1 MNTFSVIK
9 RKLTRNFSRKIKWR
23 SVPEDQLHT
32 IDEQNFPKQPRSIP
46 IPNEILR
53 EASSIGD
60 LSSFYA
66 IGEAWSHLV
75 THYLP
80 ENPKVLDLGCGC
92 GKLAR
97 FLFNNPN
104 LSYVGIDIYL
114 PSIKWCQHAF
124 SGENDRFRFEHY
136 DGYSALYN
144 PHGKVSP
151 TEYRLPLDDESVDMI
166 VCASLFTHLYEND
179 AKHYLSEIFRVA
191 KKGGQAI
198 ISIHVEPSN
207 NQVFS
212 GDESR
217 IDIAPEYFKKLCEL
231 AQLKTAEE
239 IGLVYG
245 QSVFRLVKD

>member
-1 MNTFSVIK
+1 MNIFSVIK
-9 RKLTRNFSRKIKWR
+9 RKATRNFTSKIKWR
-23 SVPEDQLHT
+23 RVPQDQLHT
-32 IDEQNFPKQPRSIP
+32 IDESKFPRQPHSIP

-66 IGEAWSHLV
+66 IGEAWSHLI
-75 THYLP
+75 TSYLP
-80 ENPKVLDLGCGC
+80 DKPKVLDLGCGC

-114 PSIKWCQHAF
+114 PSIKWCQRAF
-124 SGENDRFRFEHY
+124 SGASDRFYFEHY

-144 PHGKVSP
+144 PSGKVAP
-151 TEYRLPLDDESVDMI
+151 TEYRLPLKDESVDMI

-191 KKGGQAI
+191 KNGGQAI
-198 ISIHVEPSN
+198 ISIHTEPN
-207 NQVFS
+207 DGEVFC

-217 IDIAPEYFKKLCEL
+217 IDIAPEYFKNLCES
-231 AQLKTAEE
+231 AQLKVVEE

-245 QSVFRLVKD
+245 QSVFRLLKI